1 MILTFSGALD
11 PKSAGDPKNYA
22 VQTWSLQRSAQYGSK
37 HYDEKPAKVTAAQV
51 SADGRTVT
59 LQIADLKPTWGM
71 KIKYN
76 LKAADSTMVQ
86 GLLHNTIHRLSE

>member
-51 SADGRTVT
+51 T